1 MKLIFCEG
9 KDKKQL
15 YLIYLA
21 EIFFLLIYH
30 LFLSRTEDGD
40 FILRFQMAQRLAIVC
55 FVCSIFLSYEMF
67 CDLQKKEW
75 RENLL
80 LEESGWRK
88 VLLAKSVLM
97 LELVAIA
104 FFVVLCVEFFNL
116 SKCGSFALLW
126 KHVLRVILLNYGL
139 FPLMGIS
146 LGKMF
151 ALISKKRWNGYLG
164 ILIVVLLGCGIFGKI
179 NTALYLTVGINLDSI
194 FHFFQFEQPNTTWMV
209 DYVYLVPAEN
219 YRFFLF
225 GAWIAG
231 SEAITFCKI
240 FRNFSVKYN
249 NSSGSV
255 TLRRRRSMSS
265 TQAVAGK
272 KKNSVFYV
280 NRRALQCYATVG
292 CTILCVIFAL
302 EVITAGNYEN
312 YDLNYAT
319 PASKE
324 TEFIND
330 DLPDAIPPD
339 FTVKTCSMELHVSNE
354 LTVDAV
360 LTLGKK
366 SEGTYHFTLYRGYKL
381 TSVQDESR
389 NDLTYERNL
398 DYITI
403 QANRDIS
410 EIHMSYHGYNQSFYS
425 NSYGIMLPGFFA
437 YYPQPGFRP
446 VFDYQVVDGS
456 VYSGFHV
463 SEDDL
468 AETMYEIHMDYG
480 KTVYSNLSS
489 ENGTLEGVTKAPT
502 LIAGMVTEDYR
513 TDGHYIYPLLL
524 DTSEISLDEIK
535 SSLAEYSRILG
546 IETDSFET
554 IEQVIFVPIS
564 VYTANT
570 WGQFVILDNCLLL
583 GTDQVTADA
592 DELALETLRQYLNV
606 QGEKAYLEEVMFS
619 CLRDALYL
627 QDLDVL
633 SEDAFFAVTYD
644 SNNLESEKYEMLL
657 TDAIFDRMYL
667 TLQEKYGKET
677 VAQYTVQYLQDKDST
692 QNMAEFM
699 QSLYRELEGKEK

>member
-1 MKLIFCEG
+1 
-9 KDKKQL
+9 
-15 YLIYLA
+15 
-21 EIFFLLIYH
+21 
-30 LFLSRTEDGD
+30 
-40 FILRFQMAQRLAIVC
+40 
-55 FVCSIFLSYEMF
+55 
-67 CDLQKKEW
+67 
-75 RENLL
+75 
-80 LEESGWRK
+80 
-88 VLLAKSVLM
+88 
-97 LELVAIA
+97 
-104 FFVVLCVEFFNL
+104 
-116 SKCGSFALLW
+116 
-126 KHVLRVILLNYGL
+126 
-139 FPLMGIS
+139 
-146 LGKMF
+146 
-151 ALISKKRWNGYLG
+151 
-164 ILIVVLLGCGIFGKI
+164 
-179 NTALYLTVGINLDSI
+179 
-194 FHFFQFEQPNTTWMV
+194 
-209 DYVYLVPAEN
+209 
-219 YRFFLF
+219 
-225 GAWIAG
+225 
-231 SEAITFCKI
+231 
-240 FRNFSVKYN
+240 
-249 NSSGSV
+249 
-255 TLRRRRSMSS
+255 
-265 TQAVAGK
+265 
-272 KKNSVFYV
+272 
-280 NRRALQCYATVG
+280 
-292 CTILCVIFAL
+292 
-302 EVITAGNYEN
+302 
-312 YDLNYAT
+312 
-319 PASKE
+319 
-324 TEFIND
+324 
-330 DLPDAIPPD
+330 
-339 FTVKTCSMELHVSNE
+339 
-354 LTVDAV
+354 
-360 LTLGKK
+360 
-366 SEGTYHFTLYRGYKL
+366 
-381 TSVQDESR
+381 
-389 NDLTYERNL
+389 
-398 DYITI
+398 
-403 QANRDIS
+403 
-410 EIHMSYHGYNQSFYS
+410 MSYHGYNQSFYS